1 MNTKYSCNECANTR
15 TLLCSQCTR
24 ISSPSGRERAPSLF
38 LKADGDR
45 FIGDCEDALIA
56 LRLERDCGEDPTK
69 KLEDIIKACI
79 KRKVPIPV
87 FVINAYNRVT
97 ELDS

>member
-15 TLLCSQCTR
+15 TLLCGQCTR

-45 FIGDCEDALIA
+45 FIGACEDARIA
-56 LRLERDCGEDPTK
+56 LRLERECGEYPTK
-69 KLEDIIKACI
+69 NLEGNIKA
-79 KRKVPIPV
+79 
-87 FVINAYNRVT
+87 
-97 ELDS
+97 